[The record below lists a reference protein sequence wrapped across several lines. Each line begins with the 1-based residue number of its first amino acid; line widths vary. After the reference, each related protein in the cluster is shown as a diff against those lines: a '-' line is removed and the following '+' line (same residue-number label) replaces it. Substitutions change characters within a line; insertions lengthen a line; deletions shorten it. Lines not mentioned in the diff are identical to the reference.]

1 MNWSDIFHYSDGVL
15 RWRENQKRIKAGT
28 IAWNVNQS
36 GYIRIKYR
44 GEKFLAHRIVWE
56 MHYGKIPEGMQ
67 VDHINHDRTDNRIEN
82 LRLVNANENGKN
94 QKSSTRNKSGVVGV
108 SWKSQKNKWHAQIMV
123 DGKQIHLGFYDDIN
137 DAKDARKVAE
147 RKYGFHE
154 NHGK

>member
-1 MNWSDIFHYSDGVL
+1 
-15 RWRENQKRIKAGT
+15 
-28 IAWNVNQS
+28 
-36 GYIRIKYR
+36 
-44 GEKFLAHRIVWE
+44 
-56 MHYGKIPEGMQ
+56 MQ

-82 LRLVNANENGKN
+82 LRLVNANENCKN
-94 QKSSTRNKSGVVGV
+94 QKASTRNKSGVVGV

-137 DAKDARKVAE
+137 DAKDAKDARKVAE

>member
-28 IAWNVNQS
+28 LAGNVNQS
-36 GYIRIKYR
+36 GYVRIKYR

-56 MHYGKIPEGMQ
+56 MYNGSIPEGMQ

-82 LRLVNANENGKN
+82 LRLVNANESGKN
-94 QKSSTRNKSGVVGV
+94 QKASVRNKSGVVGV
-108 SWKSQKNKWHAQIMV
+108 SWKKSKNKWHSQIMV
-123 DGKQIHLGFYDDIN
+123 NGKQIHLGFFDNIDE
-137 DAKDARKVAE
+137 AKKARIDAE